1 MGIPL
6 MFTFPE
12 LIQATQ
18 GRGVGNLD
26 GSVSGVSTDSRTVC
40 PEDVFVAL
48 KGERFD
54 GHDFIDAVSSHGVRF
69 FVVEK
74 SWISDHELP
83 PGCSVIAVSDTLHA
97 LGDLAAFHRARFSLP
112 VIGIT
117 GSNGKTTTKE
127 MLAAILASSGSGLKT
142 SGNLNNLIGLPRMLL
157 QLSRDHRWAVLEM
170 GMSELGEID
179 RLAEIAQPDIGVI
192 TNALP
197 AHLETLG
204 TVEAVARAKG
214 ELFLRLEE
222 GAHAIFNA
230 DDPLISHCPSPP
242 GVERLSFGI
251 RDGDIRAEDLICR
264 GKEGQSFTLRLPT
277 ATMPVSLRAFG
288 RHNIYNALAAAAAA
302 FVLNVEPALIKAGLE
317 SFSPYDKRFSL
328 EDVGGIA
335 LIDDSYNANPGSM
348 KAALQTLRDLREESR
363 GVAVLGDMLELGE
376 ASQRAHEE
384 LGKLAAACIDRL
396 YVMGEMADAVVRGAL
411 EGGLAP
417 GSIVKASDHAELL
430 TNLLS
435 FMENGDYILVKGSR
449 GMKMEAVAEAIRNA
463 RNTSNRKGALA

>member
-142 SGNLNNLIGLPRMLL
+142 SGNLNNLIGLPQMLL

-277 ATMPVSLRAFG
+277 AIMSVSLRAFG